1 VAEWTSTAWDETNNS
16 IVHDLNGNY
25 DIYIKEHSMNAAEQE
40 KIKKIPISRKRK
52 VIRGGS
58 WKDVGYFIECGART
72 YEYQDTSKCYVGF
85 RCVQEY
91 IGRSNL
97 DSK

>member
-1 VAEWTSTAWDETNNS
+1 V
-16 IVHDLNGNY
+16 
-25 DIYIKEHSMNAAEQE
+25 YIKEHSEDAKEQQE
-40 KIKKIPISRKRK
+40 IESIPISRKRK

-58 WKDVGYFIECGART
+58 WKDVGYYIECGART

-91 IGRSNL
+91 IGRSIL
-97 DSK
+97 DTK